1 MVVLCQE
8 EGAVQGDLQ
17 AGQAVLLAAALP
29 AEGKQIAARGCW
41 AGGRGSALPS
51 TGIKVLKL
59 NWGVN
64 LVTS

>member
-1 MVVLCQE
+1 M
-8 EGAVQGDLQ
+8 QGDLQ